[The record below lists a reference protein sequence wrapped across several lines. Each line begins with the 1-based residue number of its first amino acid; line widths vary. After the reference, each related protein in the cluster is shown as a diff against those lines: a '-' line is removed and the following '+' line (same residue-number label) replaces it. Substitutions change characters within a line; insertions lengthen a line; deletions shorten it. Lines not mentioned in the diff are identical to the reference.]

1 MKGIADN
8 AEFFVVLRRLIDAWC
23 DRRALRPLSL
33 VLGPYLAFDGLTDT
47 WGKLL
52 IALKTVSASYQKDI
66 SETELDSV
74 RDLIRAAEPVVYR
87 NQTRN

>member
-1 MKGIADN
+1 VKDIADN
-8 AEFFVVLRRLIDAWC
+8 AEFFVVLRRVIDAWC

-33 VLGPYLAFDGLTDT
+33 ILGPYLAFDGLTDT

-52 IALKTVSASYQKDI
+52 TALKTVSAHCQKDI
-66 SETELDSV
+66 SEAELDRV

-87 NQTRN
+87 NQTWN